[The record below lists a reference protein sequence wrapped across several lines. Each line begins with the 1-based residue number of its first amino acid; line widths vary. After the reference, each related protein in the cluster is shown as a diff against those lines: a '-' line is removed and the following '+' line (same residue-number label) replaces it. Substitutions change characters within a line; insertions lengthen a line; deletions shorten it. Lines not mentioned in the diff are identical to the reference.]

1 MALKSKAYQNARI
14 VIKDKNYSVKR
25 LTLLLLRISTQI
37 ELVTIFLG
45 EDDLPDKDLKL
56 KISLLTS
63 LLEVKK
69 KVKNE
74 IKEAEGVSDK
84 SEDPFS
90 DLKPV

>member
-14 VIKDKNYSVKR
+14 VIKDKSYSVKR

-37 ELVTIFLG
+37 ELVTIYLG
-45 EDDLPDKDLKL
+45 NDNLSDKVLKL

-69 KVKNE
+69 KVKLE
-74 IKEAEGVSDK
+74 IKSLSDEPNK
-84 SEDPFS
+84 SENVFG
-90 DLKPV
+90 DLKAE